1 MMILP
6 ETPYWLIE
14 NNRFDKARESLV
26 FFRGSLYDVNPELDE
41 IHKRHLLKD
50 KIQACSWILRRL
62 FSKAFF
68 QPFLCSG
75 VLYMIFCISGFSV
88 IIIYM
93 VTILEETGSGLDPKN
108 GPVIVGSVRA
118 ALSCLGPFVI
128 TIIPPKILFT
138 TAQLI
143 SASCISILGVFAYWN
158 NYYTIDS
165 GLAWIPLA
173 AIILIFITR

>member
-1 MMILP
+1 
-6 ETPYWLIE
+6 
-14 NNRFDKARESLV
+14 
-26 FFRGSLYDVNPELDE
+26 
-41 IHKRHLLKD
+41 
-50 KIQACSWILRRL
+50 
-62 FSKAFF
+62 
-68 QPFLCSG
+68 
-75 VLYMIFCISGFSV
+75 MIFCISGFSV

-108 GPVIVGSVRA
+108 GPVIVGGVRA